1 MHLLRR
7 LSIQKKL
14 MFSMGLCLLLFMA
27 ISSFLSVRMS
37 SQYVRERVVSEEL
50 PAQVGEIRNDI
61 LRQINQPLSVAMTMA
76 NDVFL
81 QDWED
86 ADLPESGIATFQR
99 YATALKEK
107 NKAASVSWASGSS
120 GKYFTTG
127 GLMRTLDKNQ
137 ASDQWFYGL
146 LASDKSYTMDIDKD
160 VGSTSFMLF
169 LNARGRTAGG
179 KQIVTGLGLSIDA
192 LAETIRSYKIGQTG
206 YVYLVRGNGSLLI
219 HRDPALVDGKHQMKD
234 LPGFSDELSKTL
246 LTGHKYTHSS
256 YAAPTG
262 KQLVAASF
270 VPELNL
276 YVVAEVPEAEVL
288 GNIMRSALIAALVA
302 GLVGGGIAL
311 AIIYV
316 ISRAIAA
323 PVARAADML
332 SDIASGNGDLS
343 RRMVVE
349 SEDEVGALASAF
361 NRFIAS
367 LNVTIREVR
376 DSTGAIAS
384 ASGEIASGNLD
395 LSSRTE
401 AQASSLEE
409 TAAAMEELTSTVKQ
423 NADNARQ
430 ANQLVVSASSHAVK
444 GGEVVGQVVQ
454 TMGAIAESSRKIAD
468 IIGVIDGIA
477 FQTNI
482 LALNA
487 AVEAARAGEQGR
499 GFAVVATEVRN
510 LAHRSAAAAKE
521 IKDLIVDSGGKV
533 EAGSK
538 LVDSAGATM
547 QVIVVSV
554 QRVAD
559 LMGEIAS
566 ASQEQSQGIA
576 QVNATVTQMDDATQQ
591 NAALVEEAAA
601 AAQSLQDQAARLAQ
615 VVSVFKLEE
624 TGHAPAPAFARP
636 APRAP
641 AKPAARISAS
651 AQKAPAR
658 AAPDARG
665 KAPASEQW
673 EEF

>member
-1 MHLLRR
+1 MHFLRR

-37 SQYVRERVVSEEL
+37 SAYVRERVVGQEL
-50 PAQVGEIRNDI
+50 PAQVGEIRNDV
-61 LRQINQPLSVAMTMA
+61 LRQINQPLSVVQTMA

-86 ADLPESGIATFQR
+86 AGLADGGLPLFQR
-99 YATALKEK
+99 YARLLKEK
-107 NKAASVSWASGSS
+107 NKAAVVSWSSQAASR
-120 GKYFTTG
+120 YMTDA
-127 GLMRTLDKNQ
+127 GLIRTLDKQQ
-137 ASDQWFYGL
+137 AADHWFFSML
-146 LASDKSYTMDIDKD
+146 DENKLHTVNLDRDPAS
-160 VGSTSFMLF
+160 GSFMLF
-169 LNARGRTAGG
+169 LNARGQTAGG
-179 KQIVTGLGLSIDA
+179 KAVIAGMGLSVDA
-192 LAETIRSYKIGQTG
+192 MAETIRSYKVGQTG
-206 YVYLVRGNGSLLI
+206 FVYLVRANGSLLI
-219 HRDPALVDGKHQMKD
+219 HRDPALADGKHQLKD
-234 LPGFSDELSKTL
+234 LPGFDEALSKTL
-246 LTGHKYTHSS
+246 LTGNKYTYAS
-256 YAAPTG
+256 YAAPSG

-270 VPELNL
+270 IPELNL

-288 GNIMRSALIAALVA
+288 GNVMRSALIAALIA

-311 AIIYV
+311 LIIYV

-332 SDIASGNGDLS
+332 GDIASGNGDLS
-343 RRMVVE
+343 RRMAVE
-349 SEDEVGALASAF
+349 SDDEVGALASAF

-376 DSTGAIAS
+376 DSTEAIAS
-384 ASGEIASGNLD
+384 ASSQIASGNLD
-395 LSSRTE
+395 LSARTE

-444 GGEVVGQVVQ
+444 GGDVVGQVVR
-454 TMGAIAESSRKIAD
+454 TMSEITESSRKIAD

-510 LAHRSAAAAKE
+510 LAQRSSQAARE
-521 IKDLIVDSGGKV
+521 IKDLIVDSGSRV
-533 EAGSK
+533 EAGSR

-547 QVIVVSV
+547 QDIVVSV

-601 AAQSLQDQAARLAQ
+601 AAQSLQDQAGKLAQ
-615 VVSVFKLEE
+615 VVSVFTLDES
-624 TGHAPAPAFARP
+624 GHTAVSRPVPAATAKPSRPVSRLAAQPAAPARP
-636 APRAP
+636 APTASR
-641 AKPAARISAS
+641 KAAAE
-651 AQKAPAR
+651 
-658 AAPDARG
+658 DEW
-665 KAPASEQW
+665 EQ
-673 EEF
+673 F

>member
-1 MHLLRR
+1 MSLLRR

-14 MFSMGLCLLLFMA
+14 LFSMGLCLLLFMA

-37 SQYVRERVVSEEL
+37 SDYVRERVVSQEL
-50 PAQVGEIRNDI
+50 PAQVGEIRNDV
-61 LRQINQPLSVAMTMA
+61 LRQISQPLSVVQTMA
-76 NDVFL
+76 NDVYL

-86 ADLPESGIATFQR
+86 AGLPDSGIATFQR
-99 YATALKEK
+99 YAKVVKEK
-107 NKAASVSWASGSS
+107 NKAASINWASAST
-120 GKYFTTG
+120 GKYFTTE
-127 GLMRTLDKNQ
+127 GLLRTLDKNQ
-137 ASDQWFYGL
+137 AADQWFYGL
-146 LASDKSYTMDIDKD
+146 LAGDKAYTLDIDKAENSSD
-160 VGSTSFMLF
+160 LMLY
-169 LNARGRTAGG
+169 LNARGQTAGG
-179 KQIVTGLGLSIDA
+179 KQIAAGLGLSINA
-192 LAETIRSYKIGQTG
+192 LADTIRSYKIGQTG
-206 YVYLVRGNGSLLI
+206 HVYLARANGVLLV
-219 HRDPALVDGKHQMKD
+219 HRDTALADGKHQLKD
-234 LPGFSDELSKTL
+234 LPGFSDTLSKSL
-246 LTGHKYTHSS
+246 LTGNKYA
-256 YAAPTG
+256 YAIYDAPAG
-262 KQLVAASF
+262 RQFVAASF

-276 YVVAEVPEAEVL
+276 YVMAEVPEAEVL
-288 GNIMRSALIAALVA
+288 GNVTRSALLAALIA

-311 AIIYV
+311 CIIYV

-332 SDIASGNGDLS
+332 SEIASGNGDLS
-343 RRMVVE
+343 RRMPVE
-349 SEDEVGALASAF
+349 SEDEVGALAAAF
-361 NRFIAS
+361 NRFVAS

-376 DSTGAIAS
+376 DSTGSIAS
-384 ASGEIASGNLD
+384 ASSQIASGNLD
-395 LSSRTE
+395 LSARTE

-454 TMGAIAESSRKIAD
+454 TMGAITESSRKIAD

-499 GFAVVATEVRN
+499 GFAVVAAEVRN
-510 LAHRSAAAAKE
+510 LAQRSAAAAKE
-521 IKDLIVDSGGKV
+521 IKDLIVDSGSKV

-547 QVIVVSV
+547 QDIVVSV

-601 AAQSLQDQAARLAQ
+601 AAQSLQDQAGRLAQ

-624 TGHAPAPAFARP
+624 SGHAAQPEPRQPAHKSALPTPSRP
-636 APRAP
+636 A
-641 AKPAARISAS
+641 
-651 AQKAPAR
+651 
-658 AAPDARG
+658 
-665 KAPASEQW
+665 APASDAW

>member
-1 MHLLRR
+1 MSLLRR

-14 MFSMGLCLLLFMA
+14 LFSMGLCLLLFMA

-37 SQYVRERVVSEEL
+37 SDYVRERVVGQEL
-50 PAQVGEIRNDI
+50 PAQVGEIRNDV
-61 LRQINQPLSVAMTMA
+61 LRQISQPLSVVQTMA
-76 NDVFL
+76 NDVYL

-86 ADLPESGIATFQR
+86 AGLPDSGIATFQR
-99 YATALKEK
+99 YAKVVKEK
-107 NKAASVSWASGSS
+107 NKAASINWASAST
-120 GKYFTTG
+120 GKYFTTD
-127 GLMRTLDKNQ
+127 GLLRTLDKNQ
-137 ASDQWFYGL
+137 AADQWFYGL
-146 LASDKSYTMDIDKD
+146 LAGDKAYTLDIDKAENSSD
-160 VGSTSFMLF
+160 LMLY
-169 LNARGRTAGG
+169 LNARGQTAGG
-179 KQIVTGLGLSIDA
+179 KQIAAGLGLSINA
-192 LAETIRSYKIGQTG
+192 LADTIRSYKIGQTG
-206 YVYLVRGNGSLLI
+206 HVYLARANGIVLV
-219 HRDPALVDGKHQMKD
+219 HRDTKLADGKHALKD
-234 LPGFSDELSKTL
+234 LPGFSEALSKSL
-246 LTGHKYTHSS
+246 LTGNKYVSAI
-256 YAAPTG
+256 YDAPAG
-262 KQLVAASF
+262 RQFVAASF

-276 YVVAEVPEAEVL
+276 YVMAEVPETEVL
-288 GNIMRSALIAALVA
+288 GNVTRSALIAALIA

-311 AIIYV
+311 VIIYV

-323 PVARAADML
+323 PVARAAGML
-332 SDIASGNGDLS
+332 SEIASGNGDLS
-343 RRMVVE
+343 RRMPVE
-349 SEDEVGALASAF
+349 SEDEVGALAAAF
-361 NRFIAS
+361 NRFVAS

-384 ASGEIASGNLD
+384 ASSQIASGNLD
-395 LSSRTE
+395 LSARTE

-430 ANQLVVSASSHAVK
+430 ANQLVVSASGHAVK
-444 GGEVVGQVVQ
+444 GGDVVGQVVQ
-454 TMGAIAESSRKIAD
+454 TMGEITESSRKIAD

-510 LAHRSAAAAKE
+510 LAQRSAAAAKE
-521 IKDLIVDSGGKV
+521 IKDLIVDSGSKV
-533 EAGSK
+533 QAGSK

-547 QVIVVSV
+547 QDIVVSV

-601 AAQSLQDQAARLAQ
+601 AAQSLQDQAGRLAQ

-624 TGHAPAPAFARP
+624 TGQAAQPAASRP
-636 APRAP
+636 APPKAVRASI
-641 AKPAARISAS
+641 ATTRTPAAPGS
-651 AQKAPAR
+651 
-658 AAPDARG
+658 DA
-665 KAPASEQW
+665 W

>member
-1 MHLLRR
+1 MHLLRH

-14 MFSMGLCLLLFMA
+14 MFSMGLCLLLFMG

-37 SQYVRERVVSEEL
+37 SDYVRERVVGQEL
-50 PAQVGEIRNDI
+50 PAQVGEIRNDV
-61 LRQINQPLSVAMTMA
+61 LRQINQPLSVVQTMA

-81 QDWED
+81 HDWED
-86 ADLPESGIATFQR
+86 ADLADSGLPTFQR
-99 YATALKEK
+99 YAKMLKEK
-107 NKAASVSWASGSS
+107 NKAAVVSWSSQTASR
-120 GKYFTTG
+120 YMTDA
-127 GLMRTLDKNQ
+127 GLIRTLDKQQPADHWFFSMLDENKQ
-137 ASDQWFYGL
+137 YAINLDRDPASG
-146 LASDKSYTMDIDKD
+146 
-160 VGSTSFMLF
+160 SFMLF
-169 LNARGRTAGG
+169 LNARGQTAGG
-179 KQIVTGLGLSIDA
+179 KAVIAGMGLSVDA
-192 LAETIRSYKIGQTG
+192 MADTIRSYKIGQTG
-206 YVYLVRGNGSLLI
+206 HVYLVRADGNLLI
-219 HRDPALVDGKHQMKD
+219 HRDPALADGKHQLKD
-234 LPGFSDELSKTL
+234 LPGFNEALSKTL
-246 LTGHKYTHSS
+246 LTGNKYTYAS
-256 YAAPTG
+256 YAAPAG

-276 YVVAEVPEAEVL
+276 YVMAEVPEAEVL
-288 GNIMRSALIAALVA
+288 GNVTRSALIAALIA
-302 GLVGGGIAL
+302 ALVGGGIAL
-311 AIIYV
+311 CIIYV

-332 SDIASGNGDLS
+332 SEIASGNGDLS
-343 RRMVVE
+343 RRMPVE
-349 SEDEVGALASAF
+349 SEDEVGALAAAF

-384 ASGEIASGNLD
+384 ASSQIASGNLD
-395 LSSRTE
+395 LSARTE
-401 AQASSLEE
+401 TQASSLEE

-454 TMGAIAESSRKIAD
+454 TMGAITESSRKIAD

-510 LAHRSAAAAKE
+510 LAQRSAAAAKE
-521 IKDLIVDSGGKV
+521 IKDLIVDSGSKV

-547 QVIVVSV
+547 QDIVVSV

-601 AAQSLQDQAARLAQ
+601 AAQSLQDQAGRLAQ

-624 TGHAPAPAFARP
+624 TGHAVPQQATHKPQKPVLPKPARMLT
-636 APRAP
+636 
-641 AKPAARISAS
+641 AKAAIPAAR
-651 AQKAPAR
+651 PT
-658 AAPDARG
+658 
-665 KAPASEQW
+665 APASDAW

>member
-1 MHLLRR
+1 MHFLRR

-37 SQYVRERVVSEEL
+37 SAYVRERVVGQEL
-50 PAQVGEIRNDI
+50 PAQVGEIRNDV
-61 LRQINQPLSVAMTMA
+61 LRQINQPLSVVQTMA

-86 ADLPESGIATFQR
+86 AGLADGGLPIFQR
-99 YATALKEK
+99 YARLLKEK
-107 NKAASVSWASGSS
+107 NKAAVVSWSSQAASR
-120 GKYFTTG
+120 YMTDA
-127 GLMRTLDKNQ
+127 GLIRTLDKQQ
-137 ASDQWFYGL
+137 AADHWFFSML
-146 LASDKSYTMDIDKD
+146 DENKLHTVNLDRDPAS
-160 VGSTSFMLF
+160 GSFMLF
-169 LNARGRTAGG
+169 LNARGQTAGG
-179 KQIVTGLGLSIDA
+179 KAVIAGMGLSVDA
-192 LAETIRSYKIGQTG
+192 MAETIRSYKVGQTG
-206 YVYLVRGNGSLLI
+206 FVYLVRANGSLLI
-219 HRDPALVDGKHQMKD
+219 HRDPALADGKHQLKD
-234 LPGFSDELSKTL
+234 LPGFDEALSKTL
-246 LTGHKYTHSS
+246 LTGNKYTYAS
-256 YAAPTG
+256 YAAPSG

-270 VPELNL
+270 IPELNL

-288 GNIMRSALIAALVA
+288 GNVMRSALSAALIA

-311 AIIYV
+311 LIIYV

-332 SDIASGNGDLS
+332 GDIASGNGDLS
-343 RRMVVE
+343 RRMAVE
-349 SEDEVGALASAF
+349 SDDEVGALASAF

-376 DSTGAIAS
+376 DSTEAIAS
-384 ASGEIASGNLD
+384 ASSQIASGNLD
-395 LSSRTE
+395 LSARTE

-430 ANQLVVSASSHAVK
+430 ANHLVVSASSHAVK
-444 GGEVVGQVVQ
+444 GGDVVGQVVR
-454 TMGAIAESSRKIAD
+454 TMSEITESSRKIAD

-510 LAHRSAAAAKE
+510 LAQRSSQAARE
-521 IKDLIVDSGGKV
+521 IKDLIVDSGSRV
-533 EAGSK
+533 EAGSR

-547 QVIVVSV
+547 QDIVVSV

-601 AAQSLQDQAARLAQ
+601 AAQSLQDQAGKLAQ
-615 VVSVFKLEE
+615 VVSVFTLDES
-624 TGHAPAPAFARP
+624 GHTAVSRPVPAATAKPSRPVSRLAAQPAAPARP
-636 APRAP
+636 APTASR
-641 AKPAARISAS
+641 KAAAE
-651 AQKAPAR
+651 
-658 AAPDARG
+658 DEW
-665 KAPASEQW
+665 EQ
-673 EEF
+673 F

>member
-1 MHLLRR
+1 MSLLRR

-14 MFSMGLCLLLFMA
+14 LFSMGLCLLIFMA

-37 SQYVRERVVSEEL
+37 SDYVRERVVSQEL
-50 PAQVGEIRNDI
+50 PAQVGEIRNDV
-61 LRQINQPLSVAMTMA
+61 LRQISQPLSVVQTMA
-76 NDVFL
+76 NDVYL

-86 ADLPESGIATFQR
+86 AGLPDSGIATFQR
-99 YATALKEK
+99 YAAVVKQK
-107 NKAASVSWASGSS
+107 NQAASINWASAST
-120 GKYFTTG
+120 GKYFTTE
-127 GLMRTLDKNQ
+127 GLLRTLDKNQ
-137 ASDQWFYGL
+137 AADQWFYGL
-146 LASDKSYTMDIDKD
+146 LAGDKAYTLDIDKAD
-160 VGSTSFMLF
+160 NSSDLMLY
-169 LNARGRTAGG
+169 LNARGQTAGG
-179 KQIVTGLGLSIDA
+179 RQIAAGLGLSINA
-192 LAETIRSYKIGQTG
+192 LADTIRHYKIGQTG
-206 YVYLVRGNGSLLI
+206 HVYLARANGIVLV
-219 HRDPALVDGKHQMKD
+219 HRDTALADGKHALQD
-234 LPGFSDELSKTL
+234 LPGFSAALSKRL
-246 LTGHKYTHSS
+246 LTGNKYVSAI
-256 YAAPTG
+256 YDAPAG
-262 KQLVAASF
+262 RQFVAAAF

-276 YVVAEVPEAEVL
+276 YVMAEVPETEVL
-288 GNIMRSALIAALVA
+288 GNVTRSALIAALIA
-302 GLVGGGIAL
+302 GLAGGGIAL
-311 AIIYV
+311 CIIYV

-323 PVARAADML
+323 PVARAAGML
-332 SDIASGNGDLS
+332 SEIASGNGDLS
-343 RRMVVE
+343 RRMPVE
-349 SEDEVGALASAF
+349 SEDEVGALAAAF
-361 NRFIAS
+361 NRFVAS

-384 ASGEIASGNLD
+384 ASSQIASGNLD
-395 LSSRTE
+395 LSARTE

-430 ANQLVVSASSHAVK
+430 ANQLVVSASGHAVK
-444 GGEVVGQVVQ
+444 GGEVVDQVVR
-454 TMGAIAESSRKIAD
+454 TMGEITDSSRKIAD

-510 LAHRSAAAAKE
+510 LAHRSSAAAKE
-521 IKDLIVDSGGKV
+521 IKELIVDSGSKV

-547 QVIVVSV
+547 QDIVVSV

-601 AAQSLQDQAARLAQ
+601 AAQSLQDQAGRLAQ

-624 TGHAPAPAFARP
+624 SGRAPQPTAAPKLARAPVAAPPAPAARP
-636 APRAP
+636 
-641 AKPAARISAS
+641 
-651 AQKAPAR
+651 KAP
-658 AAPDARG
+658 PSDA
-665 KAPASEQW
+665 W

>member
-1 MHLLRR
+1 MHFLRR

-37 SQYVRERVVSEEL
+37 SAYVRERVVGQEL
-50 PAQVGEIRNDI
+50 PAQVGEIRNDV
-61 LRQINQPLSVAMTMA
+61 LRQINQPLSVVQTMA

-86 ADLPESGIATFQR
+86 AGLADGGLPIFQR
-99 YATALKEK
+99 YARLLKEK
-107 NKAASVSWASGSS
+107 NKAAVVSWSSQAASR
-120 GKYFTTG
+120 YMTDA
-127 GLMRTLDKNQ
+127 GLIRTLDKQQ
-137 ASDQWFYGL
+137 AADHWFFSML
-146 LASDKSYTMDIDKD
+146 DENKLHTVNLDRDPAS
-160 VGSTSFMLF
+160 GSFMLF
-169 LNARGRTAGG
+169 LNARGQTAGG
-179 KQIVTGLGLSIDA
+179 KAVIAGMGLSVDA
-192 LAETIRSYKIGQTG
+192 MAETIRSYKVGQTG
-206 YVYLVRGNGSLLI
+206 FVYLVRANGSLLI
-219 HRDPALVDGKHQMKD
+219 HRDPALADGKHQLKD
-234 LPGFSDELSKTL
+234 LPGFDEALSKTL
-246 LTGHKYTHSS
+246 LTGNKYTYAS
-256 YAAPTG
+256 YAAPSG

-270 VPELNL
+270 IPELNL

-288 GNIMRSALIAALVA
+288 GNVMRSALIAALIA

-311 AIIYV
+311 LIIYV

-332 SDIASGNGDLS
+332 GDIASGNGDLS
-343 RRMVVE
+343 RRMAVE
-349 SEDEVGALASAF
+349 SDDEVGALASAF

-376 DSTGAIAS
+376 DSTEAIAS
-384 ASGEIASGNLD
+384 ASSQIASGNLD
-395 LSSRTE
+395 LSARTE

-444 GGEVVGQVVQ
+444 GGDVVGQVVR
-454 TMGAIAESSRKIAD
+454 TMSEITESSRKIAD

-510 LAHRSAAAAKE
+510 LAQRSSQAARE
-521 IKDLIVDSGGKV
+521 IKDLIVDSGSRV
-533 EAGSK
+533 EAGSR

-547 QVIVVSV
+547 QDIVVSV

-576 QVNATVTQMDDATQQ
+576 QVNATVTQMDNATQQ

-601 AAQSLQDQAARLAQ
+601 AAQSLQDQAGKLAQ
-615 VVSVFKLEE
+615 VVSVFTLDES
-624 TGHAPAPAFARP
+624 GHTAVSRPVPAATAKPSRPVSRLAAQPAAPARP
-636 APRAP
+636 APTASR
-641 AKPAARISAS
+641 KAAAE
-651 AQKAPAR
+651 
-658 AAPDARG
+658 DEW
-665 KAPASEQW
+665 EQ
-673 EEF
+673 F

>member
-1 MHLLRR
+1 MHLLRH

-14 MFSMGLCLLLFMA
+14 MFSMGFCLLLFMG

-37 SQYVRERVVSEEL
+37 SDYVRERVVGQEL
-50 PAQVGEIRNDI
+50 PAQVGEIRNDV
-61 LRQINQPLSVAMTMA
+61 LRQISQPLSVVQTMA
-76 NDVFL
+76 NDIFL

-86 ADLPESGIATFQR
+86 AELADSGMATFQR
-99 YATALKEK
+99 YARMLKEK
-107 NKAASVSWASGSS
+107 NKAAVVSWSSQAASR
-120 GKYFTTG
+120 YMTDA
-127 GLMRTLDKNQ
+127 GLIRTLDKQQPADHWFFSMLDENKQ
-137 ASDQWFYGL
+137 HTINLDRDPASG
-146 LASDKSYTMDIDKD
+146 
-160 VGSTSFMLF
+160 SFMLF
-169 LNARGRTAGG
+169 LNARGQTAGG
-179 KQIVTGLGLSIDA
+179 KAVIAGMGLSVDA
-192 LAETIRSYKIGQTG
+192 MAETIRSYKVGQTG
-206 YVYLVRGNGSLLI
+206 HVYLVRADGNLLI
-219 HRDPALVDGKHQMKD
+219 HRDPALADGKHQLKD
-234 LPGFSDELSKTL
+234 LPGFSAALSKAL
-246 LTGHKYTHSS
+246 LTGNTYTYAS

-276 YVVAEVPEAEVL
+276 YVMAEVPEAEVL
-288 GNIMRSALIAALVA
+288 GNVTRSALIAALIA

-311 AIIYV
+311 LIIYV

-332 SDIASGNGDLS
+332 SEIASGNGDLS
-343 RRMVVE
+343 RRMPVE
-349 SEDEVGALASAF
+349 SEDEVGALAAAF
-361 NRFIAS
+361 NRFVAS

-376 DSTGAIAS
+376 DSTGSIAS
-384 ASGEIASGNLD
+384 ASSQIASGNLD
-395 LSSRTE
+395 LSARTE
-401 AQASSLEE
+401 TQASSLEE

-454 TMGAIAESSRKIAD
+454 TMGAITESSRKIAD

-510 LAHRSAAAAKE
+510 LAQRSSQAAKE
-521 IKDLIVDSGGKV
+521 IKDLIVDSGSKV

-547 QVIVVSV
+547 QDIVVSV

-601 AAQSLQDQAARLAQ
+601 AAQSLQDQAGRLAQ

-624 TGHAPAPAFARP
+624 ITAPAPSRSPLA
-636 APRAP
+636 
-641 AKPAARISAS
+641 
-651 AQKAPAR
+651 
-658 AAPDARG
+658 
-665 KAPASEQW
+665 
-673 EEF
+673 

>member
-1 MHLLRR
+1 
-7 LSIQKKL
+7 
-14 MFSMGLCLLLFMA
+14 
-27 ISSFLSVRMS
+27 
-37 SQYVRERVVSEEL
+37 
-50 PAQVGEIRNDI
+50 
-61 LRQINQPLSVAMTMA
+61 
-76 NDVFL
+76 
-81 QDWED
+81 
-86 ADLPESGIATFQR
+86 
-99 YATALKEK
+99 
-107 NKAASVSWASGSS
+107 
-120 GKYFTTG
+120 
-127 GLMRTLDKNQ
+127 
-137 ASDQWFYGL
+137 
-146 LASDKSYTMDIDKD
+146 
-160 VGSTSFMLF
+160 
-169 LNARGRTAGG
+169 
-179 KQIVTGLGLSIDA
+179 
-192 LAETIRSYKIGQTG
+192 
-206 YVYLVRGNGSLLI
+206 
-219 HRDPALVDGKHQMKD
+219 
-234 LPGFSDELSKTL
+234 
-246 LTGHKYTHSS
+246 
-256 YAAPTG
+256 
-262 KQLVAASF
+262 
-270 VPELNL
+270 
-276 YVVAEVPEAEVL
+276 VPEAEVL
-288 GNIMRSALIAALVA
+288 GNVTRSALIAALIA

-311 AIIYV
+311 CIIYV

-332 SDIASGNGDLS
+332 SEIASGNGDLS
-343 RRMVVE
+343 RRMPVE
-349 SEDEVGALASAF
+349 SEDEVGALAAAF

-384 ASGEIASGNLD
+384 ASSQIASGNLD
-395 LSSRTE
+395 LSARTE
-401 AQASSLEE
+401 TQASSLEE

-454 TMGAIAESSRKIAD
+454 TMGAITESSRKIAD

-510 LAHRSAAAAKE
+510 LAQRSAAAAKE
-521 IKDLIVDSGGKV
+521 IKDLIVDSGSKV

-547 QVIVVSV
+547 QDIVVSV

-601 AAQSLQDQAARLAQ
+601 AAQSLQDQAGRLAQ

-624 TGHAPAPAFARP
+624 TGHAVLQQPARKPVQPKPARMLT
-636 APRAP
+636 
-641 AKPAARISAS
+641 AKAAIPAAR
-651 AQKAPAR
+651 PT
-658 AAPDARG
+658 
-665 KAPASEQW
+665 APASDAW

>member
-1 MHLLRR
+1 
-7 LSIQKKL
+7 
-14 MFSMGLCLLLFMA
+14 MFSMGLCLLLFMG

-37 SQYVRERVVSEEL
+37 SDYVRERVVGQEL
-50 PAQVGEIRNDI
+50 PAQVGEIRNDV
-61 LRQINQPLSVAMTMA
+61 LRQISQPLSVVQTMA

-86 ADLPESGIATFQR
+86 AELADNGMATFQR
-99 YATALKEK
+99 YARMLKEK
-107 NKAASVSWASGSS
+107 NKAAVVSWSSQAASR
-120 GKYFTTG
+120 YMTDA
-127 GLMRTLDKNQ
+127 GLIRTLDKQLPADHWFFSMLDENKQ
-137 ASDQWFYGL
+137 HTINLDRDPASG
-146 LASDKSYTMDIDKD
+146 
-160 VGSTSFMLF
+160 SFMLF
-169 LNARGRTAGG
+169 LNARGQTAGG
-179 KQIVTGLGLSIDA
+179 KAVIAGMGLSVDA
-192 LAETIRSYKIGQTG
+192 MAETIRSYKVGQTG
-206 YVYLVRGNGSLLI
+206 HVYLVRADGNLLI
-219 HRDPALVDGKHQMKD
+219 HRDPALADGKHQLKD
-234 LPGFSDELSKTL
+234 LPGFSTALSKTL
-246 LTGHKYTHSS
+246 LTGNKYAYAS

-276 YVVAEVPEAEVL
+276 YVMAEVPEAEVL
-288 GNIMRSALIAALVA
+288 GNVTRSALIAALIA

-311 AIIYV
+311 LIIYV

-332 SDIASGNGDLS
+332 SEIASGNGDLS
-343 RRMVVE
+343 RRMPVE
-349 SEDEVGALASAF
+349 SEDEVGALAAAF
-361 NRFIAS
+361 NRFVAS

-384 ASGEIASGNLD
+384 ASSQIASGNLD
-395 LSSRTE
+395 LSARTE

-430 ANQLVVSASSHAVK
+430 ANQLVVSASSHAVM
-444 GGEVVGQVVQ
+444 GGEIVGQVVQ
-454 TMGAIAESSRKIAD
+454 TMGAITESSHKIAD

-510 LAHRSAAAAKE
+510 LAQRSSQAAKE
-521 IKDLIVDSGGKV
+521 IKDLIVDSGSKV
-533 EAGSK
+533 DAGSK

-547 QVIVVSV
+547 QDIVVSV

-601 AAQSLQDQAARLAQ
+601 AAQSLQDQAGRLAQ

-624 TGHAPAPAFARP
+624 TGHAAQQPARKPALPKPARP
-636 APRAP
+636 AL
-641 AKPAARISAS
+641 AKAAAPAAR
-651 AQKAPAR
+651 PT
-658 AAPDARG
+658 
-665 KAPASEQW
+665 APASDAW

>member
-1 MHLLRR
+1 MHLLHR

-14 MFSMGLCLLLFMA
+14 LFSMGLCLLLFMA

-37 SQYVRERVVSEEL
+37 SDYVRERVVSQEL
-50 PAQVGEIRNDI
+50 PAQVGEIRNDV
-61 LRQINQPLSVAMTMA
+61 LRQISQPLSVVQTMA
-76 NDVFL
+76 NDVYL

-86 ADLPESGIATFQR
+86 ADLPDSGIATFQR
-99 YATALKEK
+99 YATVLKDK
-107 NKAASVSWASGSS
+107 NKAASINWASAST
-120 GKYFTTG
+120 GKYFTTQ
-127 GLMRTLDKNQ
+127 GLLRTLDKKQ
-137 ASDQWFYGL
+137 AGDQWFYGL
-146 LASDKSYTMDIDKD
+146 LAGDKAYTLDIDKAENSSD
-160 VGSTSFMLF
+160 LMLY
-169 LNARGRTAGG
+169 LNARGQTAGG
-179 KQIVTGLGLSIDA
+179 KQFAAGLGLAINA
-192 LAETIRSYKIGQTG
+192 LADTIRNYKIGQTG
-206 YVYLVRGNGSLLI
+206 HVYLARANGTLLV
-219 HRDPALVDGKHQMKD
+219 HHDMALADGKHQLKD
-234 LPGFSDELSKTL
+234 LPGFGEALSKTL
-246 LTGHKYTHSS
+246 LTGNKYA
-256 YAAPTG
+256 YAIYDAPAG
-262 KQLVAASF
+262 RQFVAASF

-276 YVVAEVPEAEVL
+276 YVMAEVPETEVL
-288 GNIMRSALIAALVA
+288 GNVTRSALIAALVA
-302 GLVGGGIAL
+302 GLVGGGVAL
-311 AIIYV
+311 FIIYM

-332 SDIASGNGDLS
+332 SEIASGNGDLS
-343 RRMVVE
+343 RRMPVE
-349 SEDEVGALASAF
+349 SADEVGALAAAF
-361 NRFIAS
+361 NRFVAS

-384 ASGEIASGNLD
+384 ASSQIASGNLD
-395 LSSRTE
+395 LSARTE

-444 GGEVVGQVVQ
+444 GGVVVGQVVQ
-454 TMGAIAESSRKIAD
+454 TMGAITESSRKIAD

-510 LAHRSAAAAKE
+510 LAQRSAAAARE
-521 IKDLIVDSGGKV
+521 IKELIVDSGSKV

-547 QVIVVSV
+547 QDIVVSV

-601 AAQSLQDQAARLAQ
+601 AAQSLQDQASRLAQ

-624 TGHAPAPAFARP
+624 SGAAATSTSA
-636 APRAP
+636 
-641 AKPAARISAS
+641 AKPARPVPRLAARPGAS
-651 AQKAPAR
+651 TKPVVAVSR
-658 AAPDARG
+658 
-665 KAPASEQW
+665 KAPASDAW

>member
-1 MHLLRR
+1 
-7 LSIQKKL
+7 

-37 SQYVRERVVSEEL
+37 SAYVRERVVGQEL
-50 PAQVGEIRNDI
+50 PAQVGEIRNDV
-61 LRQINQPLSVAMTMA
+61 LRQINQPLSVVQTMA
-76 NDVFL
+76 NDIFL

-86 ADLPESGIATFQR
+86 AGLADGGLPTFQR
-99 YATALKEK
+99 YARLLKEK
-107 NKAASVSWASGSS
+107 NKAAVVSWSSQAASR
-120 GKYFTTG
+120 YMTDA
-127 GLMRTLDKNQ
+127 GLIRTLDKQQ
-137 ASDQWFYGL
+137 AADHWFFSML
-146 LASDKSYTMDIDKD
+146 DENKLHTVNLDRDPAS
-160 VGSTSFMLF
+160 GSFMLF
-169 LNARGRTAGG
+169 LNARGQTAGG
-179 KQIVTGLGLSIDA
+179 KAVIAGMGLSVDA
-192 LAETIRSYKIGQTG
+192 MAETIRSYKVGQTG
-206 YVYLVRGNGSLLI
+206 YVYLVRANGSLLI
-219 HRDPALVDGKHQMKD
+219 HRDPALADGKHQLKD
-234 LPGFSDELSKTL
+234 LPGFDEALSKTL
-246 LTGHKYTHSS
+246 LTGNKYTYAS
-256 YAAPTG
+256 YAAPSG

-288 GNIMRSALIAALVA
+288 GNVMRSALIAALIA

-311 AIIYV
+311 LIIYV

-332 SDIASGNGDLS
+332 GDIASGNGDLS
-343 RRMVVE
+343 RRMAVE
-349 SEDEVGALASAF
+349 SDDEVGALASAF

-376 DSTGAIAS
+376 DSTEAIAG
-384 ASGEIASGNLD
+384 ASSQIASGNLD
-395 LSSRTE
+395 LSARTE

-430 ANQLVVSASSHAVK
+430 ANQLVVSASGHAVK
-444 GGEVVGQVVQ
+444 GGDVVGQVVQ
-454 TMGAIAESSRKIAD
+454 TMSEITESSRKIAD

-510 LAHRSAAAAKE
+510 LAQRSSQAARE
-521 IKDLIVDSGGKV
+521 IKDLIVDSGSRV

-547 QVIVVSV
+547 QDIVVSV

-601 AAQSLQDQAARLAQ
+601 AAQSLQDQAGKLAQ
-615 VVSVFKLEE
+615 VVSVFTLDES
-624 TGHAPAPAFARP
+624 GQAAAPRPAPAAAGKPSRPVSRLAAKPAVPARP
-636 APRAP
+636 APTASR
-641 AKPAARISAS
+641 KAAGG
-651 AQKAPAR
+651 
-658 AAPDARG
+658 D
-665 KAPASEQW
+665 EW
-673 EEF
+673 EAF

>member
-1 MHLLRR
+1 MHFLRR

-37 SQYVRERVVSEEL
+37 SAYVRERVVGQEL
-50 PAQVGEIRNDI
+50 PAQVGEIRNDV
-61 LRQINQPLSVAMTMA
+61 LRQINQPLSVVQTMA

-86 ADLPESGIATFQR
+86 AGLADGGLPIFQR
-99 YATALKEK
+99 YARLLKEK
-107 NKAASVSWASGSS
+107 NKAAVVSWSSQAASR
-120 GKYFTTG
+120 YMTDA
-127 GLMRTLDKNQ
+127 GLIRTLDKQQ
-137 ASDQWFYGL
+137 AADHWFFSML
-146 LASDKSYTMDIDKD
+146 DENKLHTVNLDRDPAS
-160 VGSTSFMLF
+160 GSFMLF
-169 LNARGRTAGG
+169 LNARGQTAGG
-179 KQIVTGLGLSIDA
+179 KAVIAGMGLSVDA
-192 LAETIRSYKIGQTG
+192 MAETIRSYKVGQTG
-206 YVYLVRGNGSLLI
+206 FVYLVRANGSLLI
-219 HRDPALVDGKHQMKD
+219 HRDPALADGKHQLKD
-234 LPGFSDELSKTL
+234 LPGFDEALSKTL
-246 LTGHKYTHSS
+246 LTGNKYTYAS
-256 YAAPTG
+256 YAAPSG

-270 VPELNL
+270 IPELNL

-288 GNIMRSALIAALVA
+288 GNVMRSALIAALIA

-311 AIIYV
+311 LIIYV

-332 SDIASGNGDLS
+332 GDIASGNGDLS
-343 RRMVVE
+343 RRMAVE
-349 SEDEVGALASAF
+349 SDDEVGALASAF

-376 DSTGAIAS
+376 DSTEAIAS
-384 ASGEIASGNLD
+384 ASSQIASGNLD
-395 LSSRTE
+395 LSARTE
-401 AQASSLEE
+401 AQASSLDE

-444 GGEVVGQVVQ
+444 GGDVVGQVVR
-454 TMGAIAESSRKIAD
+454 TMSEITESSRKIAD

-510 LAHRSAAAAKE
+510 LAQRSSQAARE
-521 IKDLIVDSGGKV
+521 IKDLIVDSGSRV
-533 EAGSK
+533 EAGSR

-547 QVIVVSV
+547 QDIVVSV

-601 AAQSLQDQAARLAQ
+601 AAQSLQDQAGKLAQ
-615 VVSVFKLEE
+615 VVSVFTLDES
-624 TGHAPAPAFARP
+624 GHTAVSRPVPAATAKPSRPVSRLAVQPAAPARP
-636 APRAP
+636 APTASR
-641 AKPAARISAS
+641 KAAAE
-651 AQKAPAR
+651 
-658 AAPDARG
+658 DEW
-665 KAPASEQW
+665 EQ
-673 EEF
+673 F

>member
-1 MHLLRR
+1 MHFLRR

-37 SQYVRERVVSEEL
+37 SAYVRERVVGQEL
-50 PAQVGEIRNDI
+50 PAQVGEIRNDV
-61 LRQINQPLSVAMTMA
+61 LRQINQPLSVVQTMA

-86 ADLPESGIATFQR
+86 AGLADGGLPIFQR
-99 YATALKEK
+99 YARLLKEK
-107 NKAASVSWASGSS
+107 NKAAVVSWSSQAASR
-120 GKYFTTG
+120 YMTDA
-127 GLMRTLDKNQ
+127 GLIRTLDKQQ
-137 ASDQWFYGL
+137 AADHWFFSML
-146 LASDKSYTMDIDKD
+146 DENKLHTVNLDRDPAS
-160 VGSTSFMLF
+160 GSFMLF
-169 LNARGRTAGG
+169 LNARGQTAGG
-179 KQIVTGLGLSIDA
+179 KAVIAGMGLSVDA
-192 LAETIRSYKIGQTG
+192 MAETIRSYKVGQTG
-206 YVYLVRGNGSLLI
+206 FVYLVRANGSLLI
-219 HRDPALVDGKHQMKD
+219 HRDPALADGKHQLKD
-234 LPGFSDELSKTL
+234 LPGFDEALSKTL
-246 LTGHKYTHSS
+246 LTGNKYTYAS
-256 YAAPTG
+256 YAAPSG

-270 VPELNL
+270 IPELNL

-288 GNIMRSALIAALVA
+288 GNVMRSALSAALIA

-311 AIIYV
+311 LIIYV

-332 SDIASGNGDLS
+332 GDIASGNGDLS
-343 RRMVVE
+343 RRMAVE
-349 SEDEVGALASAF
+349 SDDEVGALASAF

-376 DSTGAIAS
+376 DSTEAIAS
-384 ASGEIASGNLD
+384 ASSQIASGNLD
-395 LSSRTE
+395 LSARTE

-444 GGEVVGQVVQ
+444 GGDVVGQVVR
-454 TMGAIAESSRKIAD
+454 TMSEITESSRKIAD

-510 LAHRSAAAAKE
+510 LAQRSAAAAKE
-521 IKDLIVDSGGKV
+521 IKDLIIDSGSKV

-547 QVIVVSV
+547 QDIVVSV

-624 TGHAPAPAFARP
+624 AGQAAQPQPQPRRAAHKPALPTPSRP
-636 APRAP
+636 A
-641 AKPAARISAS
+641 
-651 AQKAPAR
+651 
-658 AAPDARG
+658 
-665 KAPASEQW
+665 APASDAW

>member
-1 MHLLRR
+1 MSLLRR

-14 MFSMGLCLLLFMA
+14 LFSMGLCLLLFMA

-37 SQYVRERVVSEEL
+37 SDYVRERVVSQEL
-50 PAQVGEIRNDI
+50 PAQVGEIRNDV
-61 LRQINQPLSVAMTMA
+61 LRQISQPLSVVQTMA
-76 NDVFL
+76 NDVYL

-86 ADLPESGIATFQR
+86 AGLPDSGIATFQR
-99 YATALKEK
+99 YAKVVKDK
-107 NKAASVSWASGSS
+107 NKAASINWASAST
-120 GKYFTTG
+120 GKYFTTD
-127 GLMRTLDKNQ
+127 GLLRTLDKNQ
-137 ASDQWFYGL
+137 AADQWFYGL
-146 LASDKSYTMDIDKD
+146 LAGDKAYTLDIDKAENSSD
-160 VGSTSFMLF
+160 LMLY
-169 LNARGRTAGG
+169 LNARGQTAGG
-179 KQIVTGLGLSIDA
+179 KQIAAGLGLSINA
-192 LAETIRSYKIGQTG
+192 LADTIRSYKIGQTG
-206 YVYLVRGNGSLLI
+206 HVYLARANGVLLV
-219 HRDPALVDGKHQMKD
+219 HRDTSLADGKHQLKD
-234 LPGFSDELSKTL
+234 LPGFGDALSKSL
-246 LTGHKYTHSS
+246 LTGNKYA
-256 YAAPTG
+256 YAVYDAPAG
-262 KQLVAASF
+262 RQFIAASF

-276 YVVAEVPEAEVL
+276 YVMAEVPEMEVL
-288 GNIMRSALIAALVA
+288 GNVTRSALIAALIA

-311 AIIYV
+311 CIIYV

-332 SDIASGNGDLS
+332 SEIASGNGDLS
-343 RRMVVE
+343 RRMPVE
-349 SEDEVGALASAF
+349 SEDEVGALAAAF
-361 NRFIAS
+361 NRFVAS

-384 ASGEIASGNLD
+384 ASSQIASGNLD
-395 LSSRTE
+395 LSARTE

-454 TMGAIAESSRKIAD
+454 TMGAITESSRKIAD

-510 LAHRSAAAAKE
+510 LAQRSAAAARE
-521 IKDLIVDSGGKV
+521 IKDLIVDSGNKV

-547 QVIVVSV
+547 QDIVVSV

-601 AAQSLQDQAARLAQ
+601 AAQSLQDQAGRLAQ

-624 TGHAPAPAFARP
+624 TGHAVPHPPAHKPVLSRPSRPAVSKTAIAAARP
-636 APRAP
+636 
-641 AKPAARISAS
+641 
-651 AQKAPAR
+651 
-658 AAPDARG
+658 
-665 KAPASEQW
+665 KAPASDAW

>member
-1 MHLLRR
+1 MHFLRR

-37 SQYVRERVVSEEL
+37 SAYVRERVVGQEL
-50 PAQVGEIRNDI
+50 PAQVGEIRNDV
-61 LRQINQPLSVAMTMA
+61 LRQINQPLSVVQTMA

-86 ADLPESGIATFQR
+86 AGLADGGLPIFQR
-99 YATALKEK
+99 YARLLKEK
-107 NKAASVSWASGSS
+107 NKAAVVSWSSQAASR
-120 GKYFTTG
+120 YMTDA
-127 GLMRTLDKNQ
+127 GLIRTLDKQQ
-137 ASDQWFYGL
+137 AADHWFFSML
-146 LASDKSYTMDIDKD
+146 DENKLHTVNLDRDPAS
-160 VGSTSFMLF
+160 GSFMLF
-169 LNARGRTAGG
+169 LNARGQTAGG
-179 KQIVTGLGLSIDA
+179 KAVIAGMGLSVDA
-192 LAETIRSYKIGQTG
+192 MAETIRSYKVGQTG
-206 YVYLVRGNGSLLI
+206 FVYLVRANGSLLI
-219 HRDPALVDGKHQMKD
+219 HRDPALADGKHQLKD
-234 LPGFSDELSKTL
+234 LPGFDEALSKTL
-246 LTGHKYTHSS
+246 LTGNKYTYAS
-256 YAAPTG
+256 YAAPSG

-270 VPELNL
+270 IPELNL

-288 GNIMRSALIAALVA
+288 GNVMRSALIAALIA

-311 AIIYV
+311 LIIYV

-332 SDIASGNGDLS
+332 GDIASGNGDLS
-343 RRMVVE
+343 RRMTVE
-349 SEDEVGALASAF
+349 SDDEVAALASAF

-376 DSTGAIAS
+376 DSTEAIAS
-384 ASGEIASGNLD
+384 ASSQIASGNLD
-395 LSSRTE
+395 LSARTE

-444 GGEVVGQVVQ
+444 GGDVVGQVVR
-454 TMGAIAESSRKIAD
+454 TMSEITESSRKIAD

-510 LAHRSAAAAKE
+510 LAQRSSQAARE
-521 IKDLIVDSGGKV
+521 IKDLIVDSGSRV
-533 EAGSK
+533 EAGSR

-547 QVIVVSV
+547 QDIVVSV

-601 AAQSLQDQAARLAQ
+601 AAQSLQDQAGKLAQ
-615 VVSVFKLEE
+615 VVSVFTLDES
-624 TGHAPAPAFARP
+624 GHTAVSRPVPAATAKPSRPVSRLAAQPAAPARP
-636 APRAP
+636 APTASR
-641 AKPAARISAS
+641 KAAAEDEW
-651 AQKAPAR
+651 K
-658 AAPDARG
+658 
-665 KAPASEQW
+665 
-673 EEF
+673 EF

>member
-1 MHLLRR
+1 MHLLRH

-14 MFSMGLCLLLFMA
+14 MFSMGFCLLLFMG

-37 SQYVRERVVSEEL
+37 SDYVRERVVGQEL
-50 PAQVGEIRNDI
+50 PAQVGEIRNDV
-61 LRQINQPLSVAMTMA
+61 LRQISQPLAVVQTMA

-86 ADLPESGIATFQR
+86 AELAESGMATFQR
-99 YATALKEK
+99 YARMLKEK
-107 NKAASVSWASGSS
+107 NKAAVVSWSSQAASR
-120 GKYFTTG
+120 YMTDA
-127 GLMRTLDKNQ
+127 GLSRTLDKQQPADHWFFSMLGENKQ
-137 ASDQWFYGL
+137 HTVNLDRDPASG
-146 LASDKSYTMDIDKD
+146 
-160 VGSTSFMLF
+160 SFMLF
-169 LNARGRTAGG
+169 LNARGQTAGG
-179 KQIVTGLGLSIDA
+179 KAVIAGMGLSVDA
-192 LAETIRSYKIGQTG
+192 MANTIRSYKIGQTG
-206 YVYLVRGNGSLLI
+206 HVYLVRADGSLLI
-219 HRDPALVDGKHQMKD
+219 HREAALADGKHQLKD
-234 LPGFSDELSKTL
+234 LPGFNEALSKTL
-246 LTGHKYTHSS
+246 LTGSKYAHAS
-256 YAAPTG
+256 YAAPAG

-276 YVVAEVPEAEVL
+276 YVMAEVPEAEVL
-288 GNIMRSALIAALVA
+288 GNVTRSALIAALIA

-311 AIIYV
+311 LIIYV

-332 SDIASGNGDLS
+332 SEIASGNGDLS
-343 RRMVVE
+343 RRMPVE
-349 SEDEVGALASAF
+349 SEDEVGALAAAF
-361 NRFIAS
+361 NRFVAS

-376 DSTGAIAS
+376 DSTGSIAS
-384 ASGEIASGNLD
+384 ASNQIASGNLD
-395 LSSRTE
+395 LSARTE

-510 LAHRSAAAAKE
+510 LAQRSAAAAKE
-521 IKDLIVDSGGKV
+521 IKDLIVDSGSKV

-547 QVIVVSV
+547 QDIVVSV

-601 AAQSLQDQAARLAQ
+601 AAQSLQDQAGRLAQ

-624 TGHAPAPAFARP
+624 TTAPALSRSLLA
-636 APRAP
+636 
-641 AKPAARISAS
+641 
-651 AQKAPAR
+651 
-658 AAPDARG
+658 
-665 KAPASEQW
+665 
-673 EEF
+673 

>member
-1 MHLLRR
+1 MHFLRR

-37 SQYVRERVVSEEL
+37 SGYVRERVVGQEL
-50 PAQVGEIRNDI
+50 PAQVGEIRNDV
-61 LRQINQPLSVAMTMA
+61 LRQINQPLSVVQTMA

-86 ADLPESGIATFQR
+86 AGLADGGLPIFQR
-99 YATALKEK
+99 YARLLKEK
-107 NKAASVSWASGSS
+107 NKAAVVSWSSQAASR
-120 GKYFTTG
+120 YMTDA
-127 GLMRTLDKNQ
+127 GLIRTLDKQQ
-137 ASDQWFYGL
+137 AADHWFFSML
-146 LASDKSYTMDIDKD
+146 DENKLHTVNLDRDPAS
-160 VGSTSFMLF
+160 GSFMLF
-169 LNARGRTAGG
+169 LNARGQTAGG
-179 KQIVTGLGLSIDA
+179 KAVIAGMGLSVDA
-192 LAETIRSYKIGQTG
+192 MAETIRSYKVGQTG
-206 YVYLVRGNGSLLI
+206 FVYLVRANGSLLI
-219 HRDPALVDGKHQMKD
+219 HRDPALADGKHQLKD
-234 LPGFSDELSKTL
+234 LPGFDEALSKTL
-246 LTGHKYTHSS
+246 LTGNKYTYAS
-256 YAAPTG
+256 YAAPSG

-270 VPELNL
+270 IPELNL

-288 GNIMRSALIAALVA
+288 GNVMRSALIAALIA

-311 AIIYV
+311 LIIYV

-332 SDIASGNGDLS
+332 GDIASGNGDLS
-343 RRMVVE
+343 RRMAVE
-349 SEDEVGALASAF
+349 SDDEVGALASAF

-376 DSTGAIAS
+376 DSTEAIAS
-384 ASGEIASGNLD
+384 ASSQIASGNLD
-395 LSSRTE
+395 LSARTE

-430 ANQLVVSASSHAVK
+430 ANQLVVSASSHAFK
-444 GGEVVGQVVQ
+444 GGDVVGQVVR
-454 TMGAIAESSRKIAD
+454 TMIEITESSRKIAD

-510 LAHRSAAAAKE
+510 LAQRSSQAARE
-521 IKDLIVDSGGKV
+521 IKDLIVDSGSRV
-533 EAGSK
+533 EAGSR

-547 QVIVVSV
+547 QDIVVSV

-601 AAQSLQDQAARLAQ
+601 AAQSLQDQAGKLAQ
-615 VVSVFKLEE
+615 VVSVFTLDES
-624 TGHAPAPAFARP
+624 GHTAVSRPVPAATAKPSRPVSRLAVQPAAPARP
-636 APRAP
+636 APTASR
-641 AKPAARISAS
+641 KAAAE
-651 AQKAPAR
+651 
-658 AAPDARG
+658 D
-665 KAPASEQW
+665 EW

>member
-1 MHLLRR
+1 MHFLRR

-37 SQYVRERVVSEEL
+37 SGYVRERVVGQEL
-50 PAQVGEIRNDI
+50 PAQVGEIRNDV
-61 LRQINQPLSVAMTMA
+61 LRQINQPLSVVQTMA

-86 ADLPESGIATFQR
+86 AGLADGGLPIFQR
-99 YATALKEK
+99 YARLLKEK
-107 NKAASVSWASGSS
+107 NKAAVVSWSSQAASR
-120 GKYFTTG
+120 YMTDA
-127 GLMRTLDKNQ
+127 GLIRTLDKQQ
-137 ASDQWFYGL
+137 AADHWFFSML
-146 LASDKSYTMDIDKD
+146 DENKLHTVNLDRDPAS
-160 VGSTSFMLF
+160 GSFMLF
-169 LNARGRTAGG
+169 LNARGQTAGG
-179 KQIVTGLGLSIDA
+179 KAVIAGMGLSVDA
-192 LAETIRSYKIGQTG
+192 MAETIRSYKVGQTG
-206 YVYLVRGNGSLLI
+206 FVYLVRANGSLLI
-219 HRDPALVDGKHQMKD
+219 HRDPALADGKHQLKD
-234 LPGFSDELSKTL
+234 LPGFDEALSKTL
-246 LTGHKYTHSS
+246 LTGNKYTYAS
-256 YAAPTG
+256 YAAPSG

-270 VPELNL
+270 IPELNL

-288 GNIMRSALIAALVA
+288 GNVMRSALIAALIA

-311 AIIYV
+311 LIIYV

-332 SDIASGNGDLS
+332 GDIASGNGDLS
-343 RRMVVE
+343 RRMAVE
-349 SEDEVGALASAF
+349 SDDEVGALASAF

-376 DSTGAIAS
+376 DSTEAIAS
-384 ASGEIASGNLD
+384 ASSQIASGNLD
-395 LSSRTE
+395 LSARTE

-444 GGEVVGQVVQ
+444 GGDVVGQVVR
-454 TMGAIAESSRKIAD
+454 TMSEITESSRKIAD
-468 IIGVIDGIA
+468 IIAVIDGIA

-510 LAHRSAAAAKE
+510 LAQRSSQAARE
-521 IKDLIVDSGGKV
+521 IKDLIVDSGSRV
-533 EAGSK
+533 EAGSR

-547 QVIVVSV
+547 QDIVVSV

-601 AAQSLQDQAARLAQ
+601 AAQSLQDQAGKLAQ
-615 VVSVFKLEE
+615 VVSVFTLDES
-624 TGHAPAPAFARP
+624 GHTAVSRPVPAATAKPSRPVSRLAVQPAAPARP
-636 APRAP
+636 APTASR
-641 AKPAARISAS
+641 KAAAE
-651 AQKAPAR
+651 
-658 AAPDARG
+658 D
-665 KAPASEQW
+665 EW

>member
-1 MHLLRR
+1 MHFLRR

-37 SQYVRERVVSEEL
+37 SAYVRERVVGQEL
-50 PAQVGEIRNDI
+50 PAQVGEIRNDV
-61 LRQINQPLSVAMTMA
+61 LRQINQPLSVVQTMA

-86 ADLPESGIATFQR
+86 AGLADGGLPIFQR
-99 YATALKEK
+99 YARLLKEK
-107 NKAASVSWASGSS
+107 NKAAVVSWSSQAASR
-120 GKYFTTG
+120 YMTDA
-127 GLMRTLDKNQ
+127 GLIRTLDKQQ
-137 ASDQWFYGL
+137 AADHWFFSML
-146 LASDKSYTMDIDKD
+146 DENKLHTVNLDRDPAS
-160 VGSTSFMLF
+160 GSFMLF
-169 LNARGRTAGG
+169 LNARGQTAGG
-179 KQIVTGLGLSIDA
+179 KAVIAGMGLSVDA
-192 LAETIRSYKIGQTG
+192 MAETIRSYKVGQTG
-206 YVYLVRGNGSLLI
+206 FVYLVRANGSLLI
-219 HRDPALVDGKHQMKD
+219 HRDPALADGKHQLKD
-234 LPGFSDELSKTL
+234 LPGFDEALSKTL
-246 LTGHKYTHSS
+246 LTGNKYTYAS
-256 YAAPTG
+256 YAAPSG

-270 VPELNL
+270 IPELNL

-288 GNIMRSALIAALVA
+288 GNVMRSALIAALIA

-311 AIIYV
+311 LIIYV

-332 SDIASGNGDLS
+332 GDIASGNGDLS
-343 RRMVVE
+343 RRMAVE
-349 SEDEVGALASAF
+349 SDDEVGALASAF

-376 DSTGAIAS
+376 DSTEAIAS
-384 ASGEIASGNLD
+384 ASSQIASGNLD
-395 LSSRTE
+395 LSARTE

-444 GGEVVGQVVQ
+444 GGDAVGQVVR
-454 TMGAIAESSRKIAD
+454 TMSEITESSRKIAD

-510 LAHRSAAAAKE
+510 LAQRSSQAARE
-521 IKDLIVDSGGKV
+521 IKDLIVDSGSRV
-533 EAGSK
+533 EAGSR

-547 QVIVVSV
+547 QDIVVSV

-601 AAQSLQDQAARLAQ
+601 AAQSLQDQAGKLSQ
-615 VVSVFKLEE
+615 VVSVFTLDES
-624 TGHAPAPAFARP
+624 GHTAVSRPVPAATAKPSRPVSRLAAQPAAPARP
-636 APRAP
+636 APTASR
-641 AKPAARISAS
+641 KAAAE
-651 AQKAPAR
+651 
-658 AAPDARG
+658 DEW
-665 KAPASEQW
+665 EQ
-673 EEF
+673 F

>member
-1 MHLLRR
+1 MHFLRR

-37 SQYVRERVVSEEL
+37 SGYVRERVVGQEL
-50 PAQVGEIRNDI
+50 PAQVGEIRNDV
-61 LRQINQPLSVAMTMA
+61 LRQINQPLSVVQTMA

-86 ADLPESGIATFQR
+86 AGLADGGLPIFQR
-99 YATALKEK
+99 YARLLKEK
-107 NKAASVSWASGSS
+107 NKAAVVSWSSQAASR
-120 GKYFTTG
+120 YMTDA
-127 GLMRTLDKNQ
+127 GLIRTLDKQQ
-137 ASDQWFYGL
+137 AADHWFFSML
-146 LASDKSYTMDIDKD
+146 DENKLHTVNLDRDPAS
-160 VGSTSFMLF
+160 GSFMLF
-169 LNARGRTAGG
+169 LNARGQTAGG
-179 KQIVTGLGLSIDA
+179 KAVIAGMGLSVDA
-192 LAETIRSYKIGQTG
+192 MAETIRSYKVGQTG
-206 YVYLVRGNGSLLI
+206 FVYLVRANGSLLI
-219 HRDPALVDGKHQMKD
+219 HRDPALADGKHQLKD
-234 LPGFSDELSKTL
+234 LPGFDEALSKTL
-246 LTGHKYTHSS
+246 LTGNKYTYAS
-256 YAAPTG
+256 YAAPSG

-270 VPELNL
+270 IPELNL

-288 GNIMRSALIAALVA
+288 GNVMRSALIAALIA

-311 AIIYV
+311 LIIYV

-332 SDIASGNGDLS
+332 GDIASGNGDLS
-343 RRMVVE
+343 RRMAVE
-349 SEDEVGALASAF
+349 SDDEVGALASAF

-376 DSTGAIAS
+376 DSTEAIAS
-384 ASGEIASGNLD
+384 ASSQIASGNLD
-395 LSSRTE
+395 LSARTE

-444 GGEVVGQVVQ
+444 GGDVVGQVVR
-454 TMGAIAESSRKIAD
+454 TMSEITESSRKIAD

-510 LAHRSAAAAKE
+510 LAQRSSQAARE
-521 IKDLIVDSGGKV
+521 IKDLIVDSGSRV
-533 EAGSK
+533 EAGSR

-547 QVIVVSV
+547 QDIV
-554 QRVAD
+554 
-559 LMGEIAS
+559 
-566 ASQEQSQGIA
+566 
-576 QVNATVTQMDDATQQ
+576 
-591 NAALVEEAAA
+591 
-601 AAQSLQDQAARLAQ
+601 
-615 VVSVFKLEE
+615 
-624 TGHAPAPAFARP
+624 
-636 APRAP
+636 
-641 AKPAARISAS
+641 
-651 AQKAPAR
+651 
-658 AAPDARG
+658 
-665 KAPASEQW
+665 
-673 EEF
+673 

>member
-14 MFSMGLCLLLFMA
+14 MFSMGFCLLLFMA

-37 SQYVRERVVSEEL
+37 SDDVRERVLSQEL
-50 PAQVGEIRNDI
+50 PAQVGEIRNDV
-61 LRQINQPLSVAMTMA
+61 LRQISQPLAVVQTMA
-76 NDVFL
+76 NDTYL

-86 ADLPESGIATFQR
+86 AGLPDEGIASFQR
-99 YATALKEK
+99 YATAIKTK
-107 NKAASVSWASGSS
+107 NKAASINWASGKT
-120 GKYFTTG
+120 GKYFTTD
-127 GLMRTLDKNQ
+127 GLLRTLDKNA

-146 LASDKSYTMDIDKD
+146 LASDKAYTLDIDKAVD
-160 VGSTSFMLF
+160 SDSVMLY
-169 LNARGRTAGG
+169 LNARGQTAGG
-179 KQIVTGLGLSIDA
+179 KPYAAGLGLAINA
-192 LAETIRSYKIGQTG
+192 LAETIRSYRIGQTG
-206 YVYLVRGNGSLLI
+206 YVYLVRANGTVLI
-219 HRDPALVDGKHQMKD
+219 HRDAALADGKHLMKD
-234 LPGFSDELSKTL
+234 LPGFNEQLSASL
-246 LTGHKYTHSS
+246 LTGKKYASS
-256 YAAPTG
+256 IYSAPGG
-262 KQLVAASF
+262 KRFVAASF

-288 GNIMRSALIAALVA
+288 GNVMGSALIAALVA
-302 GLVGGGIAL
+302 GLVGGGVAL
-311 AIIYV
+311 LIIYV

-332 SDIASGNGDLS
+332 GDIASGNGDLS

-349 SEDEVGALASAF
+349 SSDEVGALASAF
-361 NRFIAS
+361 NRFVAS

-376 DSTGAIAS
+376 DSTVAIAA
-384 ASGEIASGNLD
+384 ASSEIATGNLD
-395 LSSRTE
+395 LSARTE
-401 AQASSLEE
+401 SQASSLEE

-430 ANQLVVSASSHAVK
+430 ANQLVVSASSHAIK
-444 GGEVVGQVVQ
+444 GGDVVGQVVQ
-454 TMGAIAESSRKIAD
+454 TMSAITDSSRKIAD

-521 IKDLIVDSGGKV
+521 IKDLIVDSGSKV

-547 QVIVVSV
+547 QDIVVSV

-615 VVSVFKLEE
+615 VVSVFTLEE
-624 TGHAPAPAFARP
+624 AGHQPGQHLMLR
-636 APRAP
+636 
-641 AKPAARISAS
+641 
-651 AQKAPAR
+651 
-658 AAPDARG
+658 
-665 KAPASEQW
+665 
-673 EEF
+673 